1 MMLFDSLDEGWQPSE
16 IPTAL
21 LGGLALAATD
31 LVEHKTSIHVVAFVR
46 DNMFRSLAYF
56 DPDFSRHIEWADL
69 RLRWDEGSLFHF
81 TAERIRA
88 AFSLDVEND
97 ARVWARFAQ
106 RGLEGRD
113 GFEKCLRH
121 TLYRPRDVLV
131 LLNKAYIIAN
141 QSGRNQIIDDDVTT
155 VSTMISNDRLADLFK
170 EYDVVLPGL
179 RLFAEVF
186 HGTKATWRYVE
197 VLALLSQALDEQSY
211 TAEDASDFAV
221 LGTGNEIFMA
231 LYSVGFLG
239 VQKDGTQT
247 YVFCH
252 DGASSDILSV
262 LPDASVAVH
271 PCYWRAL
278 DISDIAPEIDILTR
292 VHDEY
297 EPVKGK
303 ELRDRR
309 MQRLGQVIEEF
320 PQLLEGQ
327 EHASAF
333 EDWVL
338 RAIKIVFAGSLS
350 NIALH
355 PNADAVQRRDIIATN
370 NAQSGFWRRVYE
382 DYSARQ
388 VIFEVKNYSNLSITD
403 VRQALSYSGKE
414 YDRIVFLVYRSEN
427 EGVSE
432 KERSWL
438 LEMYN
443 QHNLV
448 VFLLPARILLRFVSK
463 YRGHKRADYWEDALA
478 KRLDTHLR
486 SYLNIKSAHIPRKK
500 PKKAKVT

>member
-1 MMLFDSLDEGWQPSE
+1 MFR
-16 IPTAL
+16 
-21 LGGLALAATD
+21 ALA
-31 LVEHKTSIHVVAFVR
+31 H
-46 DNMFRSLAYF
+46 F
-56 DPDFSRHIEWADL
+56 DPDFSRHIEGADL
-69 RLRWDEGSLFHF
+69 RLRWDEGSLLHF
-81 TAERIRA
+81 TAERIRV

-97 ARVWARFAQ
+97 ARIWGRFAQ
-106 RGLEGRD
+106 RGLEGRE

-131 LLNKAYIIAN
+131 LLNKACMIAN

-155 VSTMISNDRLADLFK
+155 ASIMISTDRLEDLFK

-186 HGTKATWRYVE
+186 LGTKAIWRYAE
-197 VLALLSQALDEQSY
+197 VLALPNKALDEQSY
-211 TAEDASDFAV
+211 SAEDASDFAV
-221 LGTGNEIFMA
+221 LGISNEIFMA

-239 VQKDGTQT
+239 VQRDGTQT

-252 DGASSDILSV
+252 DGASSNIMNIS
-262 LPDASVAVH
+262 PDTNVAVH

-278 DISDIAPEIDILTR
+278 DISETVSEIDMLTH

-303 ELRDRR
+303 ELGDRR
-309 MQRLGQVIEEF
+309 MQRLGQVVEEF
-320 PQLLEGQ
+320 PQILEGE

-338 RAIKIVFAGSLS
+338 RAIKIVFAGPLS
-350 NIALH
+350 NIVLH
-355 PNADAVQRRDIIATN
+355 PNADAVQRRDIVATN

-382 DYSARQ
+382 DYKARQ
-388 VIFEVKNYSNLSITD
+388 VIFEVKNYSDLSITD
-403 VRQALSYSGKE
+403 IRQALSYSGRE
-414 YDRIVFLVYRSEN
+414 YGRIVFLVYRGEN

-438 LEMYN
+438 LE
-443 QHNLV
+443 
-448 VFLLPARILLRFVSK
+448 
-463 YRGHKRADYWEDALA
+463 
-478 KRLDTHLR
+478 T
-486 SYLNIKSAHIPRKK
+486 
-500 PKKAKVT
+500 